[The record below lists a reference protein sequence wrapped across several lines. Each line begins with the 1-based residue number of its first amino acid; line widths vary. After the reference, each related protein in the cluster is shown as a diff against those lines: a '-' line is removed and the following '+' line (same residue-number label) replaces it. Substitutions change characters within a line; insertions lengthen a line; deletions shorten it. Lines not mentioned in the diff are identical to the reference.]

1 MTASSSRRGIG
12 ILGVGRHVPSR
23 LLTNAEVEERAG
35 IPAGDIE
42 RKTGVKS
49 RYIATEED
57 TASGLSVPASLE
69 AIANAGIS
77 AEDLTSI
84 LACTFTAD
92 YVMPALACKVHQLI
106 GAKNACAFD
115 IMANCTA
122 FQVGLNLMADR
133 LAADPAQKFGLVL
146 GTALQSRFV
155 NWQDPDS
162 CMYFGDGV
170 GAAVL
175 GPVPE
180 GYGFL
185 AHDVYTNSSV
195 YEAVRIRGGGS
206 SFPLRPSN
214 IEEGLNFYEINGMEV
229 WKQVVQHQ
237 PVVIRRALSKAGL
250 TTDDVD
256 FFIFHQANLNLI
268 NFLMGKLKLPLDK
281 THANV
286 ERFGNTAE
294 ASMAMALAEAVEL
307 KKIKHGDIVVISG
320 VGAGF
325 TYGASVM
332 KWWAP

>member
-1 MTASSSRRGIG
+1 
-12 ILGVGRHVPSR
+12 
-23 LLTNAEVEERAG
+23 
-35 IPAGDIE
+35 
-42 RKTGVKS
+42 
-49 RYIATEED
+49 
-57 TASGLSVPASLE
+57 
-69 AIANAGIS
+69 
-77 AEDLTSI
+77 
-84 LACTFTAD
+84 
-92 YVMPALACKVHQLI
+92 
-106 GAKNACAFD
+106 
-115 IMANCTA
+115 
-122 FQVGLNLMADR
+122 
-133 LAADPAQKFGLVL
+133 
-146 GTALQSRFV
+146 
-155 NWQDPDS
+155 
-162 CMYFGDGV
+162 
-170 GAAVL
+170 
-175 GPVPE
+175 
-180 GYGFL
+180 
-185 AHDVYTNSSV
+185 
-195 YEAVRIRGGGS
+195 
-206 SFPLRPSN
+206 
-214 IEEGLNFYEINGMEV
+214 MEV